1 MEDIL
6 FPEWLFALF
15 IFPELHTS
23 FNSESEKPG
32 CYSEGT
38 CPGEGENVAVKG
50 TSTQRLIALV

>member
-6 FPEWLFALF
+6 FPEWLFASF

-23 FNSESEKPG
+23 NSKSEKPG

-38 CPGEGENVAVKG
+38 CPGGGETVAVKG
-50 TSTQRLIALV
+50 TATQRLTALG